1 MRRSV
6 TTRQRRLHIVKS
18 TEVIG
23 MNTVRFELSS
33 TDAPEVLRDLVLRY
47 GSENHLGSEE
57 PSIVVD
63 CQALSSLD
71 YETLQNL
78 LRLRGKCIFTGLHKL
93 EACLQRYGISNLS
106 HQLPTYSE
114 Q

>member
-1 MRRSV
+1 
-6 TTRQRRLHIVKS
+6 
-18 TEVIG
+18 
-23 MNTVRFELSS
+23 MNTVRFELTS

-47 GSENHLGSEE
+47 CSEDCLGSEE
-57 PSIVVD
+57 PAIVID

-71 YETLQNL
+71 YTTLQDL

>member
-1 MRRSV
+1 MRV
-6 TTRQRRLHIVKS
+6 TTYQKWLHIFKS
-18 TEVIG
+18 TEVLG

-33 TDAPEVLRDLVLRY
+33 ADAPEVLRDLVLRY
-47 GSENHLGSEE
+47 ASEDHISSAE
-57 PSIVVD
+57 PAIVVD

-71 YETLQNL
+71 YATLQDL

>member
-1 MRRSV
+1 
-6 TTRQRRLHIVKS
+6 
-18 TEVIG
+18 
-23 MNTVRFELSS
+23 MNTVRYELSS
-33 TDAPEVLRDLVLRY
+33 ADAPDVLRDLVLRY
-47 GSENHLGSEE
+47 CSDEHPSFEE
-57 PSIVVD
+57 PSVVVD

-71 YETLQNL
+71 YASLQDL

>member
-1 MRRSV
+1 
-6 TTRQRRLHIVKS
+6 
-18 TEVIG
+18 

-33 TDAPEVLRDLVLRY
+33 ANAPEVLHDLVQRY
-47 GSENHLGSEE
+47 CSEE
-57 PSIVVD
+57 RSGTDEPSVVVD
-63 CQALSSLD
+63 CQALSSLE
-71 YETLQNL
+71 YAALQDL

>member
-1 MRRSV
+1 
-6 TTRQRRLHIVKS
+6 
-18 TEVIG
+18 
-23 MNTVRFELSS
+23 MNTVRFELSN

-47 GSENHLGSEE
+47 GSENYLGEE
-57 PSIVVD
+57 SSVVVD

-71 YETLQNL
+71 YDTLQNL

-106 HQLPTYSE
+106 HQLPNYSE

>member
-1 MRRSV
+1 
-6 TTRQRRLHIVKS
+6 
-18 TEVIG
+18 
-23 MNTVRFELSS
+23 MNTVRYELSS
-33 TDAPEVLRDLVLRY
+33 ADAPDVLRDLVLRY
-47 GSENHLGSEE
+47 CSDEHPNSEE

-71 YETLQNL
+71 YTTLQDL

>member
-1 MRRSV
+1 
-6 TTRQRRLHIVKS
+6 
-18 TEVIG
+18 
-23 MNTVRFELSS
+23 MNTVRYELSS
-33 TDAPEVLRDLVLRY
+33 TDAPEVLRDLVQRY
-47 GSENHLGSEE
+47 CSENHQSAEE
-57 PSIVVD
+57 LAIVVD

-71 YETLQNL
+71 YPTLQDF